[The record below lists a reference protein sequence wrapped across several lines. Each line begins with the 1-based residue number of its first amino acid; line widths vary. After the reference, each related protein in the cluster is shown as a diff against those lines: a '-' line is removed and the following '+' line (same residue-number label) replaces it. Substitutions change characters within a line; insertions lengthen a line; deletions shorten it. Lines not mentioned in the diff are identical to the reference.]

1 MQHPSTSDI
10 QQQQAAAQQQQQQQL
25 QLPLATQPESLP
37 GNSLTPP
44 SGLLT
49 TTSTPNITSSY
60 GQHQVSFGSNT
71 IPPNS
76 PSSSN
81 STSSPGF
88 NSFPTNSTMD
98 KSGMSGQTSLSVSS
112 PSAHVNPYGAA
123 QTTTT
128 PGMDKLTSSSYGHYA
143 ASVGAT
149 AATSVPE
156 WYQQMGYHQYY
167 AQGGD
172 PYGLNNSQVN

>member
-1 MQHPSTSDI
+1 MQHNPPTSDI
-10 QQQQAAAQQQQQQQL
+10 QQQQQQAAQQQQQQL

-49 TTSTPNITSSY
+49 ATSTPNIASSY

-88 NSFPTNSTMD
+88 NSFPNSTTMD
-98 KSGMSGQTSLSVSS
+98 KSGMSGQTVSS
-112 PSAHVNPYGAA
+112 PSAHSVNPYGA

-143 ASVGAT
+143 ATVGAA

-172 PYGLNNSQVN
+172 PYGLNNSQVG